1 MPVKNIKNKLYFYIM
16 KYIISTIFLILTINH
31 IFAQNPIS
39 KELNFLVD
47 NYMSG
52 SFSNDAQ
59 AKADTNFFHISLRMK
74 PIWKN
79 KTDARYIY
87 VEQAMYEKQ
96 EKPYRQRIYKVTQIN
111 DTTFLSEIYS
121 INTPLKYAGVWKLKD
136 ALVDFNTDSMY
147 TRIGCGVTILKKG
160 KTYFGSTDGNKC
172 TSELRGATYA
182 TTEVTLYPKMLIS
195 WDRGYDAKGTQVW
208 GSEHGGYRFE
218 KKGKLK

>member
-1 MPVKNIKNKLYFYIM
+1 MKCLFSYLLVLFFYGHL
-16 KYIISTIFLILTINH
+16 S
-31 IFAQNPIS
+31 AQQGIS
-39 KELNFLVD
+39 KELNFLAD
-47 NYMSG
+47 KYMSG

-111 DTTFLSEIYS
+111 DSTFLSEIYS
-121 INTPLKYAGVWKLKD
+121 LNNPLNYAGVWKTKD
-136 ALVDFNTDSMY
+136 ALANFNTDSMY
-147 TRIGCGVTILKKG
+147 TRVGCGVTIIKRG
-160 KTYFGSTDGNKC
+160 NTYLGSTDGSKC
-172 TSELRGATYA
+172 SSELRGATYA

-195 WDRGYDAKGTQVW
+195 WDRGYDAKGNQVW
-208 GSEHGGYRFE
+208 GSEYGGYRFE
-218 KKGKLK
+218 KKGKL

>member
-1 MPVKNIKNKLYFYIM
+1 MRK
-16 KYIISTIFLILTINH
+16 ILFILP
-31 IFAQNPIS
+31 ILFVLSSSIAQKPIS
-39 KELNFLVD
+39 KELHFLVN

-59 AKADTNFFHISLRMK
+59 AKSDTNFFHISLRMK

-79 KTDARYIY
+79 KTDACYIY

-96 EKPYRQRIYKVTQIN
+96 EKPYRQRIYKITQIN
-111 DTTFLSEIYS
+111 ETTFLSEIYS
-121 INTPLKYAGVWKLKD
+121 INNPLKYAGVWKQKK
-136 ALVDFNTDSMY
+136 ALHDFNIDSMY
-147 TRIGCGVTILKKG
+147 TRVGCGVTITKKG
-160 KTYFGSTDGNKC
+160 NTYVGSTDGNKC
-172 TSELRGATYA
+172 SSELRGATYA

-195 WDRGYDAKGTQVW
+195 WDRGYDAKGLQVW

>member
-1 MPVKNIKNKLYFYIM
+1 
-16 KYIISTIFLILTINH
+16 
-31 IFAQNPIS
+31 
-39 KELNFLVD
+39 
-47 NYMSG
+47 
-52 SFSNDAQ
+52 
-59 AKADTNFFHISLRMK
+59 
-74 PIWKN
+74 
-79 KTDARYIY
+79 
-87 VEQAMYEKQ
+87 MYEKQ